1 MNTAREAQI
10 ERKTGETR
18 IRVSLNIDGKGE
30 SRVKCPV
37 GFFGHMLEAFARHGA
52 FDLAIDIDGDFEV
65 DQHHSVED
73 TGIAMGQAFG
83 QALGDRRGILRAGFF
98 EFPMDESL
106 ARAAVDLSGRP
117 FLRLRSG
124 IRSVSLGDWAVDTM
138 EDFFQGF
145 AAALG
150 ASFHLAVEYG
160 RSDHHK
166 AEALFKALGR
176 AMRQACERDARSSGL
191 IPSTKGVI

>member
-1 MNTAREAQI
+1 
-10 ERKTGETR
+10 
-18 IRVSLNIDGKGE
+18 
-30 SRVKCPV
+30 
-37 GFFGHMLEAFARHGA
+37 
-52 FDLAIDIDGDFEV
+52 
-65 DQHHSVED
+65 
-73 TGIAMGQAFG
+73 
-83 QALGDRRGILRAGFF
+83 
-98 EFPMDESL
+98 
-106 ARAAVDLSGRP
+106 
-117 FLRLRSG
+117 
-124 IRSVSLGDWAVDTM
+124 M